1 MTQHNEVNKGN
12 RIGKRVVITGVG
24 GITAL
29 GHDWPSIAASLKS
42 QKNCVVT
49 LAEWDRFNGLN
60 TRLAAPITDFEVPSH
75 YSRKKIRSMGR
86 VSIMA
91 TRASEL
97 ALIDAGLLD
106 DPIVTSGE
114 MGIAYGSST
123 GSTDPLIAFGDMLKN
138 GDMSGVTATSY
149 IRMMAHTTA
158 VNVGVFFGLKGRIH
172 TTSSACTSGSQ
183 GIGYAYEAIKYG
195 QQTLMLA
202 GGAEELCPTEAVVF
216 DTLFA
221 TSTKNATPD
230 LTPRPFDAHR
240 DGLVIGEGACTL
252 VLEELEHAKAR
263 GAKIYAEIVGF
274 GTNSDGQHVTQPNSD
289 TMEIAIRLALKDAA
303 LPPEAIGYV
312 NAHGTATDRGDIAES
327 HATHAVFGANIP
339 ISSLKSYTG
348 HTLGACGA
356 LEAWVSIEMM
366 NAGWFAPTL
375 NLDDIDP
382 ECAALDYIRHQP
394 RELNTDYVMSNNFAF
409 GGINTSLIFKRW
421 HNL

>member
-1 MTQHNEVNKGN
+1 MNNKT
-12 RIGKRVVITGVG
+12 RRVVITGAG
-24 GITAL
+24 GVTAL
-29 GHDWPSIAASLKS
+29 GHDWPSIAQRL
-42 QKNCVVT
+42 QTMQNCVQRMD
-49 LAEWDRFNGLN
+49 EWDRFDGLN
-60 TRLAAPITDFEVPSH
+60 TRLAAPVTDFEKPAH

-86 VSIMA
+86 VSVMA
-91 TRASEL
+91 AWASEK
-97 ALIDAGLLD
+97 ALMDAGLLN
-106 DPIVTSGE
+106 DPLVTSGA

-123 GSTDPLIAFGDMLKN
+123 GSTDPIIAFGDMLKE

-158 VNVGVFFGLKGRIH
+158 VNVGVFFGLKGRVH

-195 QQTLMLA
+195 QQDLMLA

-221 TSTKNATPD
+221 TSTKNDTPSE
-230 LTPRPFDAHR
+230 TPSPFDRDR

-263 GAKIYAEIVGF
+263 GAKIYAELVGF
-274 GTNSDGQHVTQPNSD
+274 GTNSDGLHVTQPNAE
-289 TMEIAIRLALKDAA
+289 TMEVAIRLALKDANLDA
-303 LPPEAIGYV
+303 DKIGYV
-312 NAHGTATDRGDIAES
+312 NAHGTATDRGDIAETQ
-327 HATHAVFGANIP
+327 ATQAVFGEQMP

-375 NLDDIDP
+375 NLNNVDP
-382 ECAALDYIRHQP
+382 ACGQLDYIKDEVRQ
-394 RELNTDYVMSNNFAF
+394 LDTDYVMSNNFAF

-421 HNL
+421 QD

>member
-1 MTQHNEVNKGN
+1 MSQAAFP
-12 RIGKRVVITGVG
+12 RRVVITGVG
-24 GITAL
+24 GISAL
-29 GHDWPSIAASLKS
+29 GHDWLTIAASLKA
-42 QKNCVVT
+42 QKNCVVRMD
-49 LAEWDRFNGLN
+49 EWDRFADLH
-60 TRLAAPITDFEVPSH
+60 TRLAAPVTDFEVPSH
-75 YSRKKIRSMGR
+75 YKRKKIRSMGR

-97 ALIDAGLLD
+97 ALIDANLLN
-106 DPIVTSGE
+106 DPVVTSGA

-123 GSTDPLIAFGDMLKN
+123 GSTDPIVAFGDMLKD

-158 VNVGVFFGLKGRIH
+158 VNVGVFFGLKGRVH

-195 QQTLMLA
+195 QQDLMLA
-202 GGAEELCPTEAVVF
+202 GGGEELCPTEAVVF

-221 TSTKNATPD
+221 TSTQNDAPTAN
-230 LTPRPFDAHR
+230 PRPFDKDR
-240 DGLVIGEGACTL
+240 DGLVVGEGACSL

-274 GTNSDGQHVTQPNSD
+274 GTNADGLHVTQPNSA
-289 TMEIAIRLALKDAA
+289 TMETAIRLALKDAA
-303 LPPEAIGYV
+303 IDADKVGYV
-312 NAHGTATDRGDIAES
+312 NAHGTATDRGDIAETQ
-327 HATHAVFGANIP
+327 ATHAVFGTKQP

-375 NLDDIDP
+375 NLTEIDP
-382 ECAALDYIRHQP
+382 ECAELDYIKDDIRLL
-394 RELNTDYVMSNNFAF
+394 ETDYVMSNNFAF
-409 GGINTSLIFKRW
+409 GGINTSLIFKKW
-421 HNL
+421 HD